1 MKLLK
6 KILSFLPVLAIITV
20 ILLLV
25 FYKSYMPEHKEKP
38 KPVTPQTND
47 ADNRPQLV
55 ETVITSKKD
64 GKIYWDLSAKKIAL
78 EQSTKKGAADEVSCR
93 FYDNKG
99 KVYITF
105 KSPYADIDMNTQ
117 SVDFTSMSHGTLLE
131 SGDKIDVAHLVWDG
145 INKKLM
151 GYDGVKIYR
160 NDYTLT
166 SEEMI
171 GDPETRNVEL
181 IKNVE
186 GIWMGSQE

>member
-6 KILSFLPVLAIITV
+6 KILSFLPILAIISV

-25 FYKSYMPEHKEKP
+25 FYKSYMSGPQDQAENNTP
-38 KPVTPQTND
+38 KVGEE
-47 ADNRPQLV
+47 DNRPQLV

-78 EQSTKKGAADEVSCR
+78 EENTKKGSADTVSCR

-117 SVDFTSMSHGTLLE
+117 SVSFTSMSHGTLIE
-131 SGDKIDVAHLVWDG
+131 SGDKIDVRRLIWDG
-145 INKKLM
+145 VNKKLL
-151 GYDGVKIYR
+151 GYDGIKIYR
-160 NDYTLT
+160 KDYILT

-186 GIWMGSQE
+186 GIWMGSE